1 MPSIYDAIKEDH
13 DRHREWLNTIAETSG
28 DSDTRRE
35 AWDAFYNDIKSHSAA
50 EEETFYSKLM
60 EDTWGQDAARHSV
73 HEHAEMD
80 EILEELREMDM
91 SSPGWLTRF
100 KTLKHDYEHHME
112 EEEDEVF
119 TRAKKVIGAEHND
132 AFGKKFLDHKATEE
146 KLVEKKREDA
156 LHDD

>member
-1 MPSIYDAIKEDH
+1 MPSIYDAIRKDH
-13 DRHREWLNTIAETSG
+13 DRHRELLDTIAGTEG
-28 DSDTRRE
+28 ASDERKA
-35 AWDAFYNDIKSHSAA
+35 AWEEFYNDVKGHSAA

-60 EDTWGQDAARHSV
+60 QQTWGQDAARHSV

-112 EEEDEVF
+112 EEEEEVF
-119 TRAKKVIGAEHND
+119 ARAKEVIGEEEND
-132 AFGKKFLDHKATEE
+132 AYGAKFLKRKSQELE
-146 KLVEKKREDA
+146 LVEEKREDA
-156 LHDD
+156 LED

>member
-1 MPSIYDAIKEDH
+1 MPSLYDAIIEDH
-13 DRHREWLNTIAETSG
+13 NRHRDLLDRIARTEG
-28 DSDTRRE
+28 DSKDRRE
-35 AWDAFYNDIKSHSAA
+35 AWDEFYRDVKSHSAA

-60 EDTWGQDAARHSV
+60 TQTWGQDAARHSV

-112 EEEDEVF
+112 EEENEVF
-119 TRAKKVIGAEHND
+119 TRAKEVIGKEEND
-132 AFGKKFLDHKATEE
+132 SFGQKFLTRKSKEMDLIEE
-146 KLVEKKREDA
+146 KREDA
-156 LHDD
+156 LED